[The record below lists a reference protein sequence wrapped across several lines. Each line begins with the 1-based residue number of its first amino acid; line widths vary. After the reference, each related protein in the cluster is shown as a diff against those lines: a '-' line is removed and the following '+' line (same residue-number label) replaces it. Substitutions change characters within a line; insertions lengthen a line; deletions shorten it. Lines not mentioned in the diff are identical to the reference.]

1 MKQISKIILFILC
14 ISLSLNASNKLYN
27 TIEKMNKGIDGYI
40 VGKVLNKVQ
49 EKLLNKNA
57 VASNNKNI
65 LKFLANDDLMIV
77 INKKNNKVL
86 AINKRYTNISQ
97 KEVKKMISKFI
108 FKFDEP
114 TAMAHNKMVYWIYDK
129 DGNKL
134 SSDDLKNFKNDLKI
148 RNSNMTLAKAI
159 NLKDKKTK
167 KFNPYLSF
175 KMNSSEAIMTKEKK
189 TKASNINIL
198 ISSNVL
204 IKDATGMVALK

>member
-86 AINKRYTNISQ
+86 AINKRYTKLPK
-97 KEVKKMISKFI
+97 KEVQKMISKFI
-108 FKFDEP
+108 FKLDEP
-114 TAMAHNKMVYWIYDK
+114 TAMAHDKMLYWIYDK
-129 DGNKL
+129 NGNKL
-134 SSDDLKNFKNDLKI
+134 SSDDLKNFKDDLKLK
-148 RNSNMTLAKAI
+148 NSNITLAQAI
-159 NLKDKKTK
+159 NMKKEKTK

-175 KMNSSEAIMTKEKK
+175 KMNSSEVIMTKDKK
-189 TKASNINIL
+189 SKMSNINIL

-204 IKDATGMVALK
+204 IKNATGMVALK